1 MMISDLGIEVALV
14 IIEPAD
20 RTNKAVWRRVG
31 RWSRLTWVIR
41 VVSAIIFV
49 AVAVLLEGEIPP
61 WNANDPGDD
70 IRPSQRL
77 GTCRCGLAV
86 GVSSGRI
93 RDIQVDIT
101 NRLVSR
107 WQGPGAII
115 PGIAWIGDRGLHW
128 VPGGRLWGGRA
139 FELRAGDIERIQ
151 VISVGVRST
160 GLVVTTS
167 EHGEAW
173 LLLHR
178 SDVAALLMRL
188 RGHDQLGGRADSVED

>member
-1 MMISDLGIEVALV
+1 M
-14 IIEPAD
+14 IIEPA
-20 RTNKAVWRRVG
+20 NEASKAVWRRVG

-41 VVSAIIFV
+41 VLSAIV
-49 AVAVLLEGEIPP
+49 NAVAVLLLGATP
-61 WNANDPGDD
+61 NADDPGDD
-70 IRPSQRL
+70 VRPSPRL
-77 GTCRCGLAV
+77 RTFRCGLAV
-86 GVSSGRI
+86 GVSRGWI
-93 RDIQVDIT
+93 RNIQVDIT
-101 NRLVSR
+101 NRLASR

-115 PGIAWIGDRGLHW
+115 PGIAWIGDQGLHW

-151 VISVGVRST
+151 VGSVGVRST

-178 SDVAALLMRL
+178 GDVATLLMGVRE
-188 RGHDQLGGRADSVED
+188 HDQLGGADSA

>member
-1 MMISDLGIEVALV
+1 V
-14 IIEPAD
+14 IIEPA
-20 RTNKAVWRRVG
+20 NKASRAVWRRVG

-41 VVSAIIFV
+41 IVSAIITV
-49 AVAVLLEGEIPP
+49 AVAVLLEGDIPR
-61 WNANDPGDD
+61 WNANDPGDVV
-70 IRPSQRL
+70 RPSRRL
-77 GTCRCGLAV
+77 RTCRCGLAV
-86 GVSSGRI
+86 GVSSGWI

-101 NRLVSR
+101 NRLASR

-115 PGIAWIGDRGLHW
+115 PGVAWIVDRRLHW

-139 FELRAGDIERIQ
+139 FELGAGDIERIQ
-151 VISVGVRST
+151 VCSFGVRST

-178 SDVAALLMRL
+178 SDAATLLMRL
-188 RGHDQLGGRADSVED
+188 NGHDQLGGRADTA